1 MGETSFNLRD
11 ILKPKTLQI
20 LAFSIPFTPDSRLV
34 DDDIGWTLDSKLTFR
49 ESLSFDFLPLL
60 MARIKG
66 DSDTCFS
73 ALESTKGLE

>member
-1 MGETSFNLRD
+1 MGEPSFYLRD
-11 ILKPKTLQI
+11 ILKPESLQI
-20 LAFSIPFTPDSRLV
+20 LAFHISFTLNSRLV

-66 DSDTCFS
+66 DSDTYFR
-73 ALESTKGLE
+73 L